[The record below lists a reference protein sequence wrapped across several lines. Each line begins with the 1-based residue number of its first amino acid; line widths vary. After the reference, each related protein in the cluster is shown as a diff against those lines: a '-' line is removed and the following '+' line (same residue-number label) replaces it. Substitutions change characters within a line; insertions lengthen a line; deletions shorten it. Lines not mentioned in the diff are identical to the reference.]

1 MIRSHLPLN
10 ALRAFEAAARHLSF
24 TGAGLELRVTQTAVS
39 HQVKN
44 LEDIL
49 GVRLFR
55 RLPRGLALSEEG
67 QALVPVLNDAFGR
80 IGATLDRFEK
90 GHFRDVVTVGVVGT
104 FAAGWLL
111 PRLRQFREAH
121 PFIDLRVLTNNNRI
135 NLAGDGLD
143 YAIRFGDG
151 LWHGTEATML
161 MPAPLSPACAPAVAA
176 RLRKPED
183 LMGEVLLRSY
193 REDEWQLWFEAART
207 NGQPTPAVVF
217 DSSVTMA
224 EAIAQGIGIG
234 LLPIAM
240 FTDALAGGRLV
251 RPFETEVHAGSYW
264 LTHLKSRQPS
274 PAMLAFRAWLLAGCG
289 ADGSPPA

>member
-44 LEDIL
+44 LEEIL

-55 RLPRGLALSEEG
+55 RLPRGLALTEEG
-67 QALVPVLNDAFGR
+67 QALVPVLNEAFGR

-90 GHFRDVVTVGVVGT
+90 GHFREVVTVGVVGT

-111 PRLRQFREAH
+111 PRLRSFREAH
-121 PFIDLRVLTNNNRI
+121 PFIDLRILTNNNRI

-151 LWHGTEATML
+151 LWHGTEATLL
-161 MPAPLSPACAPAVAA
+161 MPAPLSPVCAPVMAE
-176 RLRKPED
+176 RLRRPAD
-183 LMGEVLLRSY
+183 LAGELLLRSY
-193 REDEWQLWFEAART
+193 REDEWQLWFAAAQAIGPAT
-207 NGQPTPAVVF
+207 HAVVF

-224 EAIAQGIGIG
+224 EAIAQGIGVG
-234 LLPIAM
+234 LLPTAM
-240 FTDALAGGRLV
+240 FSSALASGRLV
-251 RPFETEVHAGSYW
+251 RPFEIEVHTGSYW

-274 PAMLAFRAWLLAGCG
+274 SAMLAFRTWLLASCQSET
-289 ADGSPPA
+289 AQPA